1 MRSIRLTVTIPMFEF
16 EQIERAKKRRG
27 LNRSAL
33 LKEIIDFFFKR
44 EVEKT
49 NIERYV
55 DGYKRKPENPAEI
68 ARLEKVQADTFGE
81 FK

>member
-1 MRSIRLTVTIPMFEF
+1 MRSIRLTVTIPRFEF

-33 LKEIIDFFFKR
+33 LKEIIDFFFTR
-44 EVEKT
+44 EAEKSK
-49 NIERYV
+49 IERYV
-55 DGYKRKPENPAEI
+55 DGYKRKPENLAELS
-68 ARLEKVQADTFGE
+68 RLERTQLDALGE